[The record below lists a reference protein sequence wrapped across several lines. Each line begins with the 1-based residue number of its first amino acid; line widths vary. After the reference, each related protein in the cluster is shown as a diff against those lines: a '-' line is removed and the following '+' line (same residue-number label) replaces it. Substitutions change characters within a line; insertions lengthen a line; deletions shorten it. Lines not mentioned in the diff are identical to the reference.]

1 MNWCFDKIIVGWS
14 IWKWDGMWGLVGLIG
29 IKTFDLLKIESQLII
44 HMASQH
50 QSRQSKNAIQLTW
63 GYHPPTKNIR
73 KSIDL
78 FLQFFMIFYVGV
90 PIFFTVLLITCLLF
104 KTILSI
110 VIHII
115 YNKLAIL
122 YILATPQKSS
132 PLSP

>member
-73 KSIDL
+73 KSRL
-78 FLQFFMIFYVGV
+78 IFAVIYD
-90 PIFFTVLLITCLLF
+90 ILCRCSYFFTVLLITSLLF

-115 YNKLAIL
+115 YNKLTIL
-122 YILATPQKSS
+122 YILATPQKRS
-132 PLSP
+132 PLNP